1 MWWKKTAFGL
11 SFLLFLYICM
21 LFPIVIEMSNI
32 KTISYEENYTFFDGV
47 DISAIIGSRCN

>member
-1 MWWKKTAFGL
+1 M
-11 SFLLFLYICM
+11 LFLIS
-21 LFPIVIEMSNI
+21 LGMSNI